1 MYIYIYMMI
10 GKERAVRFEGKGFVW
25 QTWHINRNPMTHK
38 TKVVQASEMD
48 IWFTMVYPL
57 PVYHSTVNESANYE
71 GVGKNTKH
79 HNYIGNS
86 QRPVIHNWG
95 YDLMEFSQTTIY
107 HMKPSSEQPTGA
119 SYWNKSNTHCP
130 SYFAKFKRPS
140 TSMRSGCCIAKLR
153 NCHPSPPVSHGVQSV
168 KFTMCSSRL
177 WRGNAGLCSWECAWI
192 GGYLFGRGFELL
204 EIADREASKYLQLFG
219 VWEQRKIARGV
230 WLERV
235 V

>member
-1 MYIYIYMMI
+1 MI
-10 GKERAVRFEGKGFVW
+10 GKERAVRFEGGKGFVW
-25 QTWHINRNPMTHK
+25 QTTWHINRNPMTHK

-57 PVYHSTVNESANYE
+57 PVYHSTVNESANYA

-140 TSMRSGCCIAKLR
+140 TSMRFGCCIAKLR
-153 NCHPSPPVSHGVQSV
+153 NCHPSPPVSHGVPWNLQCVVADCGEAMQVCVHGNVHGLVVVCSEEVSNCLRLPTVKHSNISSFLMSGSKLEDCKGSV
-168 KFTMCSSRL
+168 L
-177 WRGNAGLCSWECAWI
+177 
-192 GGYLFGRGFELL
+192 
-204 EIADREASKYLQLFG
+204 
-219 VWEQRKIARGV
+219 
-230 WLERV
+230 
-235 V
+235 